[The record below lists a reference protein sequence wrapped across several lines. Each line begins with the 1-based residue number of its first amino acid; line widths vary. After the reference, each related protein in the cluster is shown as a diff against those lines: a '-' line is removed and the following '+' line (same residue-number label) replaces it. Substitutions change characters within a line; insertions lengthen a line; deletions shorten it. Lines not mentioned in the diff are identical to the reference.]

1 MNLDDLGLETLPLQR
16 ELIESVLFSFM
27 HEENVVAG
35 VLLGSLAAGTG
46 DRVSDADVLIFT
58 QNNFHNDS
66 NRCFQTFES
75 GKEIFYCLSGAHN
88 ENAYFRKYIF
98 GDLTS
103 A

>member
-75 GKEIFYCLSGAHN
+75 G
-88 ENAYFRKYIF
+88 
-98 GDLTS
+98 
-103 A
+103 